1 METTNFFG
9 KKFFLIIIVAIS
21 IYSIFIFYSDVN
33 LVYEKLLD
41 FNFSYLPIILTLIF
55 VSWLFLFF
63 RWNILLKNSNIHIP
77 LKDNF
82 LIYFAGF
89 ALSVSPGKSGELIKV
104 ILLKNKFNINKTT
117 SISIIFVERFYD
129 IIGAVIVTMLGLGY
143 LGIEFLPAIGIAI
156 FLIAFVLFSIYSK
169 TCFNLLIKIMS
180 NFKFLKKFTISAKNS
195 HDVIKNSS
203 SFKIGIFSSLL
214 TVIYRLI
221 ESLAVYFVLL
231 GFGIDIIPYIAL
243 TATYSSSIIL
253 GAVTMIPGGLGVTE
267 ASLAGLLSLQNIAIG
282 TALVLA
288 IVIRFF
294 TTWYGVIVGFI
305 ALKLSRGLKQDDGKF
320 IKTNK

>member
-1 METTNFFG
+1 M
-9 KKFFLIIIVAIS
+9 
-21 IYSIFIFYSDVN
+21 
-33 LVYEKLLD
+33 
-41 FNFSYLPIILTLIF
+41 
-55 VSWLFLFF
+55 
-63 RWNILLKNSNIHIP
+63 
-77 LKDNF
+77 
-82 LIYFAGF
+82 
-89 ALSVSPGKSGELIKV
+89 
-104 ILLKNKFNINKTT
+104 
-117 SISIIFVERFYD
+117 
-129 IIGAVIVTMLGLGY
+129 
-143 LGIEFLPAIGIAI
+143 
-156 FLIAFVLFSIYSK
+156 
-169 TCFNLLIKIMS
+169 
-180 NFKFLKKFTISAKNS
+180 
-195 HDVIKNSS
+195 
-203 SFKIGIFSSLL
+203 
-214 TVIYRLI
+214 
-221 ESLAVYFVLL
+221 YFVLL